1 MTERARDLHE
11 HDEREEK
18 HTRHSQTST
27 SRSFQ
32 TVTFRQHTRGRNAPR
47 PAAVTHATPVAVHG
61 PPKFAW
67 HRNSPPADVLR
78 HGPCGR
84 HHRVGIRIPTR
95 ALERHLTGH
104 RATRGSNQQSRME
117 VIRGRVRSRTVA
129 IAPGSRGIIW
139 IARAFR
145 GRYGAVYRRGVNGGA
160 PPTDANVRPTA
171 MDQCAADYTLG
182 SSTRHAHH
190 NATRIRPTKPT
201 GNRHEYN

>member
-78 HGPCGR
+78 HGPCGP

-117 VIRGRVRSRTVA
+117 VIRGRVRSRFAHRRNRTGVA
-129 IAPGSRGIIW
+129 GYNLDC
-139 IARAFR
+139 ARFPR
-145 GRYGAVYRRGVNGGA
+145 PVAVRRGVS
-160 PPTDANVRPTA
+160 PR
-171 MDQCAADYTLG
+171 
-182 SSTRHAHH
+182 R
-190 NATRIRPTKPT
+190 
-201 GNRHEYN
+201 

>member
-117 VIRGRVRSRTVA
+117 VIRGRVRSRFAHRRNRTGVA
-129 IAPGSRGIIW
+129 GYNLDC
-139 IARAFR
+139 ARFPR

-160 PPTDANVRPTA
+160 PPTERSANGHGPMRGGLYTRQLHPTCTPQR
-171 MDQCAADYTLG
+171 DTY
-182 SSTRHAHH
+182 
-190 NATRIRPTKPT
+190 
-201 GNRHEYN
+201 

>member
-84 HHRVGIRIPTR
+84 QAPSPCRNSNSYTRTRTAPHRTPRDARLESAITNGGYPR
-95 ALERHLTGH
+95 ASQIAHRRNRTG
-104 RATRGSNQQSRME
+104 
-117 VIRGRVRSRTVA
+117 VA
-129 IAPGSRGIIW
+129 GYNLDC
-139 IARAFR
+139 ARFPR
-145 GRYGAVYRRGVNGGA
+145 PVRRGVS
-160 PPTDANVRPTA
+160 PR
-171 MDQCAADYTLG
+171 
-182 SSTRHAHH
+182 R
-190 NATRIRPTKPT
+190 
-201 GNRHEYN
+201 